1 MLYTYNVSTYE
12 FTFVLGREPTDG
24 EVEALFEPFD
34 GSAVPEFGDGAGVVH
49 VHYVA
54 GSLAEAIGES
64 IVKIESVGLPVTGV
78 ESEDA
83 VSIRGTAARAGRSY
97 ESVRLWA
104 LGRRGPGG
112 FPAAV
117 GTGQWALYSWAEVS
131 AWMQTHGVEH
141 AEVADDYDREF
152 AAADHLV
159 RARHLLHRDERADMA
174 RLATA

>member
-1 MLYTYNVSTYE
+1 MTTYE
-12 FTFVLGREPTDG
+12 FTFILDREPTDA

-34 GSAVPEFGDGAGVVH
+34 GAAVPEFGNGTGVVH
-49 VHYVA
+49 VHYLA
-54 GSLAEAIGES
+54 ESLAGAISES
-64 IVKIESVGLPVTGV
+64 LVKVESVGLAVIGV

-83 VSIRGTAARAGRSY
+83 VSIKDIADRVGRSY
-97 ESVRLWA
+97 ESVRLLA

-131 AWMQTHGVEH
+131 AWMQTHGIEH
-141 AEVADDYDREF
+141 AEVADDYDREL
-152 AAADHLV
+152 AAADHLI
-159 RARHLLHRDERADMA
+159 RARYLLHRDERADMA